1 MVIIKTIRLTNL
13 AIYYIIFTR
22 EKQDSKVIIQNKFI
36 NPFPSSDMFLNA
48 NLNINLR
55 FSRMCRKAGGK

>member
-1 MVIIKTIRLTNL
+1 MAIIKTIRLTNL

-36 NPFPSSDMFLNA
+36 NPFPSSFMFLNA
-48 NLNINLR
+48 NLKMNLR
-55 FSRMCRKAGGK
+55 FSIMCGRAGGK